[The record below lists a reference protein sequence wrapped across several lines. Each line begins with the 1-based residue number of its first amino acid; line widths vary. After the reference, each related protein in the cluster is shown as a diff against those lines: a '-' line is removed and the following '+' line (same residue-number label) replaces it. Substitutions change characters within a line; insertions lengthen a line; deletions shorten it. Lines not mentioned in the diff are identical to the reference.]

1 MIAGDDRGHPPG
13 AERGAWTRASF
24 RDPSTFSYRLKHETV
39 AEMDAAIESVRAR
52 DIGVQQVTGEDFRLR
67 SFAADAGMLR
77 EEILDGRGFVVIDG
91 SDTGRVAA
99 EDLALIYWAV
109 GNALGEV
116 LPQNLAGDRMCTVA
130 DLGYAPGDA
139 NVRNSMTSR
148 EIGMHTDTVVFADID
163 IVGLLCV
170 VQSGTGG
177 ESRLISASS
186 IYDRM
191 AREAPMALE
200 QLGHDFPIDRRTEYT
215 ADMGPTAE
223 APILVKND
231 RGVRMQYNYKLMVS
245 GAAKTGRVISD
256 AEQQALDTLNGLL
269 DDEHLMVEFR
279 LEPAQMVFLSN
290 HRVLHDRGRW
300 VDDPDP
306 GRKRHLERMWI
317 RVC

>member
-1 MIAGDDRGHPPG
+1 MIAGDDSGHPQV
-13 AERGAWTRASF
+13 AERGAWTHASF
-24 RDPSTFSYRLKHETV
+24 RDASSFSYRLKQETV
-39 AEMDAAIESVRAR
+39 AEMDTAIESLRAR
-52 DIGVQQVTGEDFRLR
+52 DIRVQQVTGEDFRLQ
-67 SFAADAGMLR
+67 SFSADARALR

-91 SDTGRVAA
+91 IDTNRFSA
-99 EDLALIYWAV
+99 EDLKLIYWAV

-130 DLGYAPGDA
+130 DLGYDPDDV
-139 NVRNSMTSR
+139 NVRNSMTNR

-170 VQSGTGG
+170 VQAGTGG
-177 ESRLISASS
+177 ESRLISATA

-191 AREAPMALE
+191 MREAPAALE
-200 QLGHDFPIDRRTEYT
+200 QLGHDFPIDRRTEFT
-215 ADMGPTAE
+215 ADLGPTAE
-223 APILVKND
+223 APILVRYD

-269 DDEHLMVEFR
+269 EDEHLMVEFR
-279 LEPAQMVFLSN
+279 LEPGQMVFLSN

-306 GRKRHLERMWI
+306 QRKRHLERMWI
-317 RVC
+317 RVR